1 MKVTTR
7 RYIVCEGVRPLE
19 EEFGWLTQWL
29 REEGHVDV
37 QRALRDI
44 SISDIPLGYH
54 RAFSFFKSLS
64 DPSHEL
70 MLSVVGPVDQGC
82 SNDMTSGRVAESGY
96 AADS

>member
-54 RAFSFFKSLS
+54 
-64 DPSHEL
+64 
-70 MLSVVGPVDQGC
+70 
-82 SNDMTSGRVAESGY
+82 T
-96 AADS
+96 